1 MMTLTYVHIARSHAI
16 RRHAISRTY
25 SGALSSCLRCSSST
39 PPLSHFGNHRH
50 PTTSSVYSGLS
61 LCIGIHAHCVLPWT
75 VQTVGAHRACYDATV
90 LIFCSSFVLAN
101 LAGFIFGD
109 VRRYFLC
116 CCDSFRPTV
125 VCGHHLFVF
134 RDLHS
139 TARRNCVTWNVVFQ
153 FPIVN
158 MSGGEI
164 FLATP
169 RRGESQFEPS

>member
-1 MMTLTYVHIARSHAI
+1 MTLTYVHIARSHAV

-39 PPLSHFGNHRH
+39 PPLSHFGNHLH

-61 LCIGIHAHCVLPWT
+61 LCIVIHAHCVLPWT
-75 VQTVGAHRACYDATV
+75 VQTVGGLIELAMTPRFLFSVRA
-90 LIFCSSFVLAN
+90 FVLAN
-101 LAGFIFGD
+101 MAGFIFGD
-109 VRRYFLC
+109 VRRCFPC
-116 CCDSFRPTV
+116 CCYSFRPTV
-125 VCGHHLFVF
+125 ACGHHLFVF
-134 RDLHS
+134 RDFYS
-139 TARRNCVTWNVVFQ
+139 TVRRSCVTWNVVFQ